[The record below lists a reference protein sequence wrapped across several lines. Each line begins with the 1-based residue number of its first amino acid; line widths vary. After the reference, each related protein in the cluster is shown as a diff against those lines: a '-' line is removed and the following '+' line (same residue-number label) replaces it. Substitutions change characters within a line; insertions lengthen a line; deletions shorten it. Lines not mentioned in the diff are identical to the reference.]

1 MDGHSEAP
9 TQHLRAGA
17 FAIPRGGSPM
27 DSLTEVVERVLALF
41 RREHKQSDYT
51 LAN

>member
-1 MDGHSEAP
+1 MEA
-9 TQHLRAGA
+9 
-17 FAIPRGGSPM
+17 
-27 DSLTEVVERVLALF
+27 LTEVVDRLLALF